1 MHPVQDAPLLA
12 SLGLEIRERRH
23 ARGLTLKQLSE
34 AAGVS
39 ERFLSALEAGKGN
52 ISVARLDEVAVAL
65 DVALSDLFRAIE
77 QRNHHRRR
85 IHEVP
90 LVCALVGLRGAGKT
104 TLGRRVADAHG
115 YRFVELD
122 AEIAERCG
130 MSLSTL
136 FEIHGEAY
144 FRRREREVL
153 LSLLEA
159 PKTTPLIVAT
169 GGSIVSHAET
179 YALLRRETRTV
190 WLRATPEDH
199 WQRVVA
205 QGDGRPMRG
214 RPGAMMELRAL
225 LEARESAYAALDYTI
240 DTSKLGLEAS
250 VRALAQFIQSDRVV
264 AA

>member
-1 MHPVQDAPLLA
+1 MLDAPLLA
-12 SLGLEIRERRH
+12 SLGLEVRERRH

-34 AAGVS
+34 CTGVS

-52 ISVARLDEVAVAL
+52 ISVVRLAEVMSAL
-65 DVALSDLFRAIE
+65 DVPLSELFRAIE
-77 QRNHHRRR
+77 QRGRPRSAQGASHA
-85 IHEVP
+85 EQ
-90 LVCALVGLRGAGKT
+90 VCALVGLRGAGKT
-104 TLGRRVADAHG
+104 TLGKRVAEAQG

-153 LSLLEA
+153 VSLLEA

-169 GGSIVSHAET
+169 GGSIVSHPDT

-250 VRALAQFIQSDRVV
+250 VRALTQIIQSDRVV

>member
-1 MHPVQDAPLLA
+1 MDVPLLA
-12 SLGLEIRERRH
+12 SLGLEVRERRH

-34 AAGVS
+34 RAAVS

-52 ISVARLDEVAVAL
+52 ISVARLDEVASVL
-65 DVALSDLFRAIE
+65 EVPLSELFRAIE
-77 QRNHHRRR
+77 QRGRHRHHAG
-85 IHEVP
+85 ESP
-90 LVCALVGLRGAGKT
+90 AECVCALVGLRGAGKT
-104 TLGRRVADAHG
+104 TLGKRVAEAHG

-130 MSLSTL
+130 MSLGTL

-159 PKTTPLIVAT
+159 PRSTPLIVAT
-169 GGSIVSHAET
+169 GGSIVSHPDT
-179 YALLRRETRTV
+179 YALLRKETRTV

-199 WQRVVA
+199 WQRVVD

-250 VRALAQFIQSDRVV
+250 VRALAQFIESERVV

>member
-1 MHPVQDAPLLA
+1 MLDAPLLA
-12 SLGLEIRERRH
+12 SLGLEVRERRH
-23 ARGLTLKQLSE
+23 ACGLTLKQLSE
-34 AAGVS
+34 RAGVS
-39 ERFLSALEAGKGN
+39 ERFLSALEAGQGN
-52 ISVARLDEVAVAL
+52 ISVSRLDAVASAL
-65 DVALSDLFRAIE
+65 DVPLSELFRSVE
-77 QRNHHRRR
+77 QRGRTRSL
-85 IHEVP
+85 P
-90 LVCALVGLRGAGKT
+90 GSAQAGCVCALVGLRGAGKT
-104 TLGRRVADAHG
+104 TLGKRVAEAHG

-130 MSLSTL
+130 MSLATL

-144 FRRREREVL
+144 FRRLEREVL
-153 LSLLEA
+153 VALLQT
-159 PKTTPLIVAT
+159 PKSRPLILAT
-169 GGSIVSHAET
+169 GGSIVSHPDT

-225 LEARESAYAALDYTI
+225 LEARESAYASLDYTI

-250 VRALAQFIQSDRVV
+250 VRALTQFIQSDKV
-264 AA
+264 AAA